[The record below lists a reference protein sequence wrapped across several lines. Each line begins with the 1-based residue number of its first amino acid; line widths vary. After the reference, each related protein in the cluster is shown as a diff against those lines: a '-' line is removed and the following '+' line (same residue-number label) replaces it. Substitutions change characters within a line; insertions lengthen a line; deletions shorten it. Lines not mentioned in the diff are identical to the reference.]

1 MGASVGF
8 RFRTQWAFP
17 ALVGAPPLSPIE
29 FAQAQSP
36 GKNPAEGALRDLIVF
51 TWPRH
56 VFIVRLFFPPW
67 VLVLTAVLDQTAV
80 RVRELAEP
88 SLLVRQ
94 GPGP

>member
-56 VFIVRLFFPPW
+56 VFIVRLFFPP
-67 VLVLTAVLDQTAV
+67 LGFGFNCCFGSDCC
-80 RVRELAEP
+80 
-88 SLLVRQ
+88 SCQ
-94 GPGP
+94 GAS

>member
-17 ALVGAPPLSPIE
+17 AQVGAPPLSPIE

-36 GKNPAEGALRDLIVF
+36 GKNPAEGALRDLLFSPGRVMCSLF
-51 TWPRH
+51 GC
-56 VFIVRLFFPPW
+56 FFPPW